1 MSPRLNV
8 DTDELHSL
16 AARIRLAAAEAA
28 TAHADPGPMRA
39 TMSRLGDPGLAA
51 ASHAFLEHWS
61 YALGEVVADAD
72 RLADQ
77 IALVAQ
83 TGEDVE
89 AAASRS
95 FRP

>member
-1 MSPRLNV
+1 M
-8 DTDELHSL
+8 
-16 AARIRLAAAEAA
+16 AQ
-28 TAHADPGPMRA
+28 
-39 TMSRLGDPGLAA
+39 LGDPGLAA

-61 YALGEVVADAD
+61 YALGEVVSDAT

-83 TGEDVE
+83 TCEDAE

-95 FRP
+95 FQP

>member
-16 AARIRLAAAEAA
+16 AGRIRRAASEAA
-28 TAHADPGPMRA
+28 GTHADPGAMRA
-39 TMSRLGDPGLAA
+39 TMSQLGDPGLVT

-61 YALGEVVADAD
+61 YALGEVVADAN

-83 TGEDVE
+83 TCEDAE

>member
-16 AARIRLAAAEAA
+16 TDRIRRAAAEAA
-28 TAHADPGPMRA
+28 NAHANPGPMRA
-39 TMSRLGDPGLAA
+39 TMSQLGDPGLAA

-61 YALGEVVADAD
+61 YALGEVVADAT

-83 TGEDVE
+83 TCEDAE

-95 FRP
+95 FQP

>member
-16 AARIRLAAAEAA
+16 AGRIRLAAAEAA
-28 TAHADPGPMRA
+28 NAHANPGAMRT
-39 TMSRLGDPGLAA
+39 TMTRLGDPGLVA
-51 ASHAFLEHWS
+51 ASQAFLEHWS
-61 YALGEVVADAD
+61 YALGEVVDDAV

-83 TGEDVE
+83 TCADVE
-89 AAASRS
+89 AANARS
-95 FRP
+95 FLP